1 MPNFVWHCPASTIK
15 FMDMKKSL
23 LLLALAA
30 LLGAGQV
37 AAQQS
42 DETPR
47 QTFVAGD
54 GHFLL
59 NGRPFVVRAAELHY
73 PRIPRAYWEH
83 RIKMCKALGMNA
95 VCLYVFWN
103 YHEQREGQFDFTGNK
118 DVAAFCRL
126 AHKHGLYVIVRPG
139 PYVCAEWDMGGLP
152 WWLLKKKNISLR
164 DNDPYFLERVKIF
177 EEKVAEQL
185 EPLSIKH
192 GGPIIMV
199 QVENEFGAYAA
210 NKPYVRHIRDMLR
223 QCWGT
228 EMTLFQC
235 DWASTFETNGLD
247 DLIWTMNFGTG
258 SNIDNQFR
266 RLKEVR
272 PNTPLM
278 CSEFWSGWFDKWR
291 SQHETRPAD
300 AMVAGI
306 DEMLSKGISFSLYM
320 THGGTSFGRW
330 AGANSPG
337 LMSDVTSYDY
347 DAPINEYGLATEKY
361 YKLRDCLQKYAD
373 GKLPAVPKLPMPIIQ
388 IPAFS
393 LSEFAP
399 VTRGI
404 DQITH
409 DGLKTFE
416 EMDMGWGSMIYVTPV
431 TTDLPESTLHA
442 EVHDYGQVF
451 VNGKHIGT
459 IDRTKNANTL
469 AMPALHRGDTL
480 RILVEGM
487 GRINFGGAI
496 KDYKGIV
503 GNVTLTA
510 HCEGATLTLQPND
523 WTCATIPDEYEDAV
537 RALQAQPSATD
548 NMLACGRRGY
558 YRGWFNLKKTGD
570 TFLNME
576 TWGKGQVW
584 INGHAIGRFWRV
596 GPQQTLYV
604 PGAWLKKGQN
614 EIIVMDVA
622 EPVENK
628 LWGQDKPELD
638 KLQLE
643 EVRHTYNLSDI
654 PNFDQIKPVAAAMCS
669 AHGDYRDIK
678 FNTPAEGRYVAIKVA
693 GTHDGKAPT
702 ISEVYFKDPDGRRI
716 DRSVWTVKYASSE
729 ALKGNHT
736 GDKAFDLQESTYWQ
750 AAPDAG
756 LPALMVIDLGKVQR
770 VNAMEYLPYKSQVTE
785 GCIAGFKVYVY

>member
-1 MPNFVWHCPASTIK
+1 
-15 FMDMKKSL
+15 MKNTL
-23 LLLALAA
+23 FLLALAM
-30 LLGAGQV
+30 LLCVGQAGAQKN
-37 AAQQS
+37 
-42 DETPR
+42 DEKPQ

-59 NGRPFVVRAAELHY
+59 NGKPFVVRAAELHY

-83 RIKMCKALGMNA
+83 RIKMCKSLGMNA

-103 YHEQREGQFDFTGNK
+103 LHEQREGQFDFSGNK

-126 AHKHGLYVIVRPG
+126 AQKHGLYVIVRPG
-139 PYVCAEWDMGGLP
+139 PYVCAEWEMGGLP
-152 WWLLKKKNISLR
+152 WWLLKKKDIRLR

-185 EPLSIKH
+185 APLSLKN

-210 NKPYVRHIRDMLR
+210 NKPYVRNIRDMIR
-223 QCWGT
+223 QIWGE

-235 DWASTFETNGLD
+235 DWTSTFETNALD

-258 SNIDNQFR
+258 ANIDDQFR

-272 PNTPLM
+272 PNSPLM
-278 CSEFWSGWFDKWR
+278 CSEYWSGWFDKWR

-306 DEMLSKGISFSLYM
+306 DEMLGKGISFSLYM

-347 DAPINEYGLATEKY
+347 DAPINEYGMATEKY

-373 GKLPAVPKLPMPIIQ
+373 GKLPAVPKLPMPIIN
-388 IPAFS
+388 IPAFT
-393 LSEFAP
+393 LTEFAP

-404 DQITH
+404 DKTEH
-409 DGLKTFE
+409 GGLKTFE
-416 EMDMGWGSMIYVTPV
+416 EMDMGWGSMIYVAPV
-431 TTDLPESTLHA
+431 TTNLPASTMHA

-451 VNGKHIGT
+451 VNGTYIGA

-469 AMPALHRGDTL
+469 DMPALHCGDTL
-480 RILVEGM
+480 RIFVEGM
-487 GRINFGGAI
+487 GRINFGSAI

-503 GNVTLTA
+503 GDVTLTA
-510 HCEGATLTLQPND
+510 DCEGAKLTLQPTD

-537 RALQAQPSATD
+537 RALKAQPSAAD
-548 NMLACGRRGY
+548 NMLACGGRGY
-558 YRGWFNLKKTGD
+558 YRGWFNLKKLGD

-576 TWGKGQVW
+576 NWGKGQVW
-584 INGHAIGRFWRV
+584 INSHAIGRFWRV

-604 PGAWLKKGQN
+604 PGAWLKKGKN

-628 LWGQDKPELD
+628 LWGQDQHELD
-638 KLQLE
+638 KLQLD
-643 EVRHTYNLSDI
+643 EVKRSYNINDI
-654 PNFDQIKPVAAAMCS
+654 PNLASLNPAAAGMCS
-669 AHGDYRDIK
+669 VTGDYRDIK
-678 FNTPAEGRYVAIKVA
+678 FSVAAEGRYVAIQIA

-702 ISEVYFKDPDGRRI
+702 ISEVYFKDQAGRRI
-716 DRSVWTVKYASSE
+716 DRSDWQVKYASSE
-729 ALKGNHT
+729 ALQGNHT
-736 GDKAFDLQESTYWQ
+736 GDKAFDLQESTYWC
-750 AAPDAG
+750 AAADAG
-756 LPALMVIDLGKVQR
+756 LPALLVIDLGKVQR
-770 VNAMEYLPYKSQVTE
+770 VSGMEYRPYKGQVTE
-785 GCIAGFKVYVY
+785 GCMAGFKVYVY

>member
-1 MPNFVWHCPASTIK
+1 
-15 FMDMKKSL
+15 MKNTL
-23 LLLALAA
+23 FLLALAM
-30 LLGAGQV
+30 LLCVGQAGAQKN
-37 AAQQS
+37 
-42 DETPR
+42 DEKTQ

-59 NGRPFVVRAAELHY
+59 NGKPFVVRAAELHY

-83 RIKMCKALGMNA
+83 RIKMCKSLGMNA

-103 YHEQREGQFDFTGNK
+103 LHEQREGQFDFSGNK

-126 AHKHGLYVIVRPG
+126 AQKHGLYVIVRPG
-139 PYVCAEWDMGGLP
+139 PYVCAEWEMGGLP
-152 WWLLKKKNISLR
+152 WWLLKKKDIRLR

-185 EPLSIKH
+185 APLSLKN

-210 NKPYVRHIRDMLR
+210 NKPYVRNIRDMIR
-223 QCWGT
+223 QNWGE

-235 DWASTFETNGLD
+235 DWTSTFETNALD

-258 SNIDNQFR
+258 ANIDDQFR

-272 PNTPLM
+272 PNSPLM
-278 CSEFWSGWFDKWR
+278 CSEYWSGWFDKWR

-300 AMVAGI
+300 VMVAGI

-347 DAPINEYGLATEKY
+347 DAPINEYGMATEKY

-373 GKLPAVPKLPMPIIQ
+373 GKLPAVPKLPMPIIN
-388 IPAFS
+388 IPVFT
-393 LSEFAP
+393 LTEFAP

-404 DQITH
+404 DKTERG
-409 DGLKTFE
+409 GLKTFE
-416 EMDMGWGSMIYVTPV
+416 EMDMGWGSMIYVAHV
-431 TTDLPESTLHA
+431 TTNLPASTMHA

-451 VNGKHIGT
+451 VNDTYIGA
-459 IDRTKNANTL
+459 IDRTKNANSL
-469 AMPALHRGDTL
+469 DMPALHRGDTL
-480 RILVEGM
+480 RIFVEGM
-487 GRINFGGAI
+487 GRINFGSAI

-503 GNVTLTA
+503 GDVTLTA
-510 HCEGATLTLQPND
+510 DCEGAKLTLQPTD

-537 RALQAQPSATD
+537 RALKAQPSATD
-548 NMLACGRRGY
+548 QMLACGGRGY
-558 YRGWFNLKKTGD
+558 YRGWFNLKKPGD

-576 TWGKGQVW
+576 NWGKGQVW

-604 PGAWLKKGQN
+604 PGAWLKKGKN

-628 LWGQDKPELD
+628 LWGQDQHELD
-638 KLQLE
+638 KLQLD
-643 EVRHTYNLSDI
+643 EVKRSYNINDI
-654 PNFDQIKPVAAAMCS
+654 PNLASLNPAAAGMCS
-669 AHGDYRDIK
+669 VTGDYRDIK
-678 FNTPAEGRYVAIKVA
+678 FSAAAEGRYVAIQIA

-702 ISEVYFKDPDGRRI
+702 ISEVYFKDQAGRRI
-716 DRSVWTVKYASSE
+716 DRSDWQVKYASSE
-729 ALKGNHT
+729 ALQGNHT
-736 GDKAFDLQESTYWQ
+736 GDKAFDLQESTYWC
-750 AAPDAG
+750 AADAG
-756 LPALMVIDLGKVQR
+756 LPALLVIDLGKVQR
-770 VNAMEYLPYKSQVTE
+770 VSGMEYRPYKGQVTE
-785 GCIAGFKVYVY
+785 GCMAGFKVYVY